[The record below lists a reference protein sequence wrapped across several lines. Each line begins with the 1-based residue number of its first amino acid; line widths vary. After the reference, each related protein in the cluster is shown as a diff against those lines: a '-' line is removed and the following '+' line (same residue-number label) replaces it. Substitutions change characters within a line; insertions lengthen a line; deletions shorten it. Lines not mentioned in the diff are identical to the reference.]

1 MTMHE
6 DGHMFIVALLKKK
19 KKKACSGKWPGWWSR
34 KTPSSSPLTDMAKLQ
49 LFTEQLLIKM
59 T

>member
-19 KKKACSGKWPGWWSR
+19 KKKPVQGSGQDGGVGRP
-34 KTPSSSPLTDMAKLQ
+34 PAH
-49 LFTEQLLIKM
+49 LLSQ
-59 T
+59 TWQNYNYSQSNY